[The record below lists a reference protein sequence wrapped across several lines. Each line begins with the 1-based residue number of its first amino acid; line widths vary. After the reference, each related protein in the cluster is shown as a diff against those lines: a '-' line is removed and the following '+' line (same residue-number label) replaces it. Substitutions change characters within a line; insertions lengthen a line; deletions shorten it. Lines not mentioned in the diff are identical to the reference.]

1 MSSARL
7 GLFLLLLLIT
17 NTVWG
22 EVIKTPDGK
31 GNSQQVQKGCPS
43 TGVSLYWI
51 QWDFHELIKVHHTM
65 CIEYKED
72 IKIISVRSSLV
83 LDEI

>member
-17 NTVWG
+17 NKVWG

-31 GNSQQVQKGCPS
+31 GNSQQVKKKVAHQP
-43 TGVSLYWI
+43 V
-51 QWDFHELIKVHHTM
+51 FH
-65 CIEYKED
+65 CAGFNG
-72 IKIISVRSSLV
+72 ISMN
-83 LDEI
+83 

>member
-43 TGVSLYWI
+43 TGVSLCWI
-51 QWDFHELIKVHHTM
+51 QWDFHDTT
-65 CIEYKED
+65 CIEYKVQVD
-72 IKIISVRSSLV
+72 MTIISLYNALWPR
-83 LDEI
+83 